1 MYDVFWTHEPQGVC
15 LFHVLNHRFLLPCTH
30 LSISLALVPSL
41 LSVLALKAV
50 LASPEP
56 AAAQRGSIKD
66 HARVINES
74 LRKMTPSYCCLCF
87 CIMDEGSNEEWAREE
102 AKKKRTRHFF
112 GSVVDEPDVTHPHC
126 RLAFFSTSVFL
137 MFSVSTLPNFSIR
150 YIHPFDLLELAYV
163 WSTWSSQTLFVETKG
178 SFTLNVLLHSTV
190 LLFHYFSTK
199 MIDMFDCCGRVLF

>member
-30 LSISLALVPSL
+30 LSMSLALVPSL

-50 LASPEP
+50 LASPGP

-112 GSVVDEPDVTHPHC
+112 GSVVDEPDVTHPHT
-126 RLAFFSTSVFL
+126 A
-137 MFSVSTLPNFSIR
+137 
-150 YIHPFDLLELAYV
+150 
-163 WSTWSSQTLFVETKG
+163 
-178 SFTLNVLLHSTV
+178 V
-190 LLFHYFSTK
+190 LLFFLLQCFSCSLSALWQTSLYDTFILLIFWSLR
-199 MIDMFDCCGRVLF
+199 MCGQHEVHKHCL